1 MILLIRRKEILNMA
15 DINKLDITN
24 MIERNYNILSSFESK
39 IQAFFESYKN
49 VDTKIVEKE
58 TAFLN
63 AKQELKQFMQEY
75 KKILEATKE
84 EFKIELVKEQK
95 QFIEIANANTKE
107 VLNTRKKELT
117 TIMEQEEQKV
127 LLKTEKVITIL
138 ESFQDNINSKMKD
151 ILKSFPGNLENA
163 TQDYIN
169 NAILDIKKI
178 GSTLKNDI
186 EEYKSILIQ
195 ELKKY
200 KADTI
205 QEVENTNIELKKSTT
220 EIKAVAE
227 NIKKDSDNI
236 NRYSKY
242 VTDDY
247 RRLNNNLDRINKG
260 TVKLNYILSGTN
272 NSFILK
278 RIYIF
283 LFSIINVF
291 FILRIIIPNTYKINF
306 KSQLVMNIIIIA
318 GTILIIL
325 SFLDLVY
332 SIFIHFFGEEIKE
345 DEVII
350 MNEKNGKKE

>member
-1 MILLIRRKEILNMA
+1 MA
-15 DINKLDITN
+15 DKLDITM
-24 MIERNYNILSSFESK
+24 MIERNYSILSNFESK

-58 TAFLN
+58 TAFAN

-75 KKILEATKE
+75 KNILEATRE
-84 EFKIELVKEQK
+84 EFKTELTKEQK

-107 VLNTRKKELT
+107 VLNARKEELT
-117 TIMEQEEQKV
+117 EIMEQEEQKV

-151 ILKSFPGNLENA
+151 ILKSFPGNLESA

-278 RIYIF
+278 RIYIL

-318 GTILIIL
+318 GAILIIL
-325 SFLDLVY
+325 SILDLAY
-332 SIFIHFFGEEIKE
+332 SIFLYFFGEEIKE
-345 DEVII
+345 IDDD
-350 MNEKNGKKE
+350 

>member
-1 MILLIRRKEILNMA
+1 MSN
-15 DINKLDITN
+15 LDFKG
-24 MIERNYNILSSFESK
+24 MIEANYNVLSNLETN
-39 IQAFFESYKN
+39 IQAFFKSFQDI
-49 VDTKIVEKE
+49 DTKIIEKE
-58 TAFLN
+58 TAFIN
-63 AKQELKQFMQEY
+63 AKQELKEFMQEY
-75 KKILEATKE
+75 KKILEATRE
-84 EFKIELVKEQK
+84 EFKTELIKEQK

-107 VLNTRKKELT
+107 VLNTRKEELT

-127 LLKTEKVITIL
+127 LLKAEKVITIL

-178 GSTLKNDI
+178 GSTLRSDI

-278 RIYIF
+278 RIYIL

-306 KSQLVMNIIIIA
+306 KSQLIMNIIIIA
-318 GTILIIL
+318 GAILIIL

-345 DEVII
+345 IDDD
-350 MNEKNGKKE
+350 

>member
-1 MILLIRRKEILNMA
+1 MN
-15 DINKLDITN
+15 NLDFKG
-24 MIERNYNILSSFESK
+24 MIEANYNVLSNLEAN
-39 IQAFFESYKN
+39 IQAFFKSFQDI
-49 VDTKIVEKE
+49 DTKIVEKE
-58 TAFLN
+58 TAFAN

-75 KKILEATKE
+75 KNILEATRE
-84 EFKIELVKEQK
+84 EFKTELTKEQK

-107 VLNTRKKELT
+107 VLNARKEELT
-117 TIMEQEEQKV
+117 EIMEQEEQKV

-178 GSTLKNDI
+178 GSTLKSDI

-205 QEVENTNIELKKSTT
+205 REVENTNIELKKSTT

-247 RRLNNNLDRINKG
+247 RRLNNNLDSINKG

-345 DEVII
+345 IED
-350 MNEKNGKKE
+350 

>member
-1 MILLIRRKEILNMA
+1 MA
-15 DINKLDITN
+15 DKLDITM
-24 MIERNYNILSSFESK
+24 MIERNYSILSNFESK
-39 IQAFFESYKN
+39 IQSFFESYKN

-58 TAFLN
+58 TAFAN

-75 KKILEATKE
+75 KKILEATRE
-84 EFKIELVKEQK
+84 EFKTELIKEQK

-107 VLNTRKKELT
+107 VLNTRKEELT
-117 TIMEQEEQKV
+117 EIMEQEEQKV
-127 LLKTEKVITIL
+127 LLKAEKIITIL

-178 GSTLKNDI
+178 GSTLKSDI

-247 RRLNNNLDRINKG
+247 RRLNNNLDSINKG

-278 RIYIF
+278 RIYIL

-318 GTILIIL
+318 GAILIIL
-325 SFLDLVY
+325 SILDLVY
-332 SIFIHFFGEEIKE
+332 SIFLHFFGEEIKE
-345 DEVII
+345 IED
-350 MNEKNGKKE
+350 

>member
-1 MILLIRRKEILNMA
+1 MA
-15 DINKLDITN
+15 DNKLDITN
-24 MIERNYNILSSFESK
+24 MIERSYNILSSFESK
-39 IQAFFESYKN
+39 IQTFFESYKN

-75 KKILEATKE
+75 KKILEATRE
-84 EFKIELVKEQK
+84 EFKTELAKEHQN
-95 QFIEIANANTKE
+95 FIEVANANTENILKARE
-107 VLNTRKKELT
+107 EELT
-117 TIMEQEEQKV
+117 EIIEQEEQKV

-169 NAILDIKKI
+169 NVILDVKKI
-178 GSTLKNDI
+178 GSTLKTDV
-186 EEYKSILIQ
+186 EEYKAILIQ

-205 QEVENTNIELKKSTT
+205 QEIENTNIELKKSTK
-220 EIKAVAE
+220 EIKVVAV

-291 FILRIIIPNTYKINF
+291 FILRIIIPQNFRINF
-306 KSQLVMNIIIIA
+306 KSKLTMYIITMA
-318 GTILIIL
+318 GIILIIL
-325 SFLDLVY
+325 SLLDLIY

-345 DEVII
+345 IED
-350 MNEKNGKKE
+350 

>member
-1 MILLIRRKEILNMA
+1 MSN
-15 DINKLDITN
+15 LDFKG
-24 MIERNYNILSSFESK
+24 MIEANYNVLSNLEAN
-39 IQAFFESYKN
+39 IQAFFKTFEN

-58 TAFLN
+58 TAFIN
-63 AKQELKQFMQEY
+63 AKQELKEFMQEY
-75 KKILEATKE
+75 KKILETTRE
-84 EFKIELVKEQK
+84 EFKTELVKEQK

-107 VLNTRKKELT
+107 VLNTRKEELT
-117 TIMEQEEQKV
+117 EIMEQEEQKV
-127 LLKTEKVITIL
+127 LLKAEKVITIL

-178 GSTLKNDI
+178 GSTLKSDI

-220 EIKAVAE
+220 EIKAVAVD
-227 NIKKDSDNI
+227 IKKDSDNI
-236 NRYSKY
+236 NRYSSCIS
-242 VTDDY
+242 DDC
-247 RRLNNNLDRINKG
+247 RRLNNNLGRINKG
-260 TVKLNYILSGTN
+260 TVKLNYILSGIN
-272 NSFILK
+272 NSSILK
-278 RIYIF
+278 KIYIL

-306 KSQLVMNIIIIA
+306 KSQLIMNIIIIA
-318 GTILIIL
+318 GAILIIL
-325 SFLDLVY
+325 SILDLAY
-332 SIFIHFFGEEIKE
+332 SIFLYFFGEEIKE
-345 DEVII
+345 DED
-350 MNEKNGKKE
+350 

>member
-1 MILLIRRKEILNMA
+1 MA
-15 DINKLDITN
+15 DNKLDITN
-24 MIERNYNILSSFESK
+24 MIERSYNILSNFESK

-75 KKILEATKE
+75 KNILEATRE
-84 EFKIELVKEQK
+84 EFKTELTKEQK

-107 VLNTRKKELT
+107 VLNARKEELT
-117 TIMEQEEQKV
+117 EIMKQEEQKV

-169 NAILDIKKI
+169 NAILDIKEI
-178 GSTLKNDI
+178 GSTLKSDI

-205 QEVENTNIELKKSTT
+205 REVENTNIELKKSTT
-220 EIKAVAE
+220 EIKTVAE

-278 RIYIF
+278 RIYIL

-291 FILRIIIPNTYKINF
+291 FILRIIIPNNYKINF
-306 KSQLVMNIIIIA
+306 KNQLIMNIIIIA
-318 GTILIIL
+318 GAILIIL

-332 SIFIHFFGEEIKE
+332 SIFLYFFGEEIKE
-345 DEVII
+345 DED
-350 MNEKNGKKE
+350 

>member
-1 MILLIRRKEILNMA
+1 MA
-15 DINKLDITN
+15 DKLDITM
-24 MIERNYNILSSFESK
+24 MIERNYSILSNFESK

-58 TAFLN
+58 TAFAN

-75 KKILEATKE
+75 KNILEATRE
-84 EFKIELVKEQK
+84 EFKTELVKEQK
-95 QFIEIANANTKE
+95 QFIEVANANTKE
-107 VLNTRKKELT
+107 VLNARKEELT
-117 TIMEQEEQKV
+117 DIIEQEKQKV

-138 ESFQDNINSKMKD
+138 ENFQDNINSKMND
-151 ILKSFPGNLENA
+151 ILKTLPGNLENT
-163 TQDYIN
+163 TQEYIN
-169 NAILDIKKI
+169 NAISNVKKI
-178 GSTLKNDI
+178 GSTLKTDV
-186 EEYKSILIQ
+186 EEYKAILFQ

-205 QEVENTNIELKKSTT
+205 REVENTNIELKKSTT

-291 FILRIIIPNTYKINF
+291 FILRIIIPQNFRINF
-306 KSQLVMNIIIIA
+306 KSKLTMYIITMA
-318 GTILIIL
+318 GIILIIL
-325 SFLDLVY
+325 SLLDLIY

-345 DEVII
+345 IED
-350 MNEKNGKKE
+350 

>member
-1 MILLIRRKEILNMA
+1 MA

-24 MIERNYNILSSFESK
+24 MIERSYNILSSFENK

-95 QFIEIANANTKE
+95 QFIEIANTNTKE
-107 VLNTRKKELT
+107 VLNARKEELT
-117 TIMEQEEQKV
+117 KIMEQEEQRV
-127 LLKTEKVITIL
+127 LLKTEKVITVL
-138 ESFQDNINSKMKD
+138 ESFQDNINSKIAD
-151 ILKSFPGNLENA
+151 ILKNLPSASEN
-163 TQDYIN
+163 YIN
-169 NAILDIKKI
+169 NVILDVKKI
-178 GSTLKNDI
+178 GSTLKNDV
-186 EEYKSILIQ
+186 EEYKAILIR

-205 QEVENTNIELKKSTT
+205 QEIENTNIELKKSTT
-220 EIKAVAE
+220 EIKAVAVD
-227 NIKKDSDNI
+227 IKKDTDNI
-236 NRYSKY
+236 NRYSNY
-242 VTDDY
+242 ISDDC
-247 RRLNNNLDRINKG
+247 RRLNNNLGRINKG

-278 RIYIF
+278 RIYIL

-306 KSQLVMNIIIIA
+306 KSKLIMNIIIIA
-318 GTILIIL
+318 GAILIIL
-325 SFLDLVY
+325 SILDLVY
-332 SIFIHFFGEEIKE
+332 SIFLHFFGEEIKE
-345 DEVII
+345 IED
-350 MNEKNGKKE
+350 

>member
-1 MILLIRRKEILNMA
+1 MILKMILLIRRKEILNMA
-15 DINKLDITN
+15 DNKLDITN
-24 MIERNYNILSSFESK
+24 MIERSYNILSNFESK

-107 VLNTRKKELT
+107 VLNARKEELT
-117 TIMEQEEQKV
+117 EIMKQEEQKV

-200 KADTI
+200 KAVTI
-205 QEVENTNIELKKSTT
+205 REVENTNIELKKSTT

-242 VTDDY
+242 MTDDY
-247 RRLNNNLDRINKG
+247 HRLNNNLDRINKG

-278 RIYIF
+278 RIYIL

-318 GTILIIL
+318 GAILIIL

-332 SIFIHFFGEEIKE
+332 SILIHFFGEEIKE
-345 DEVII
+345 IED
-350 MNEKNGKKE
+350 

>member
-1 MILLIRRKEILNMA
+1 MA
-15 DINKLDITN
+15 DNNLDITN
-24 MIERNYNILSSFESK
+24 MIERSYNILSSFESK

-49 VDTKIVEKE
+49 TDTKIVEKE

-107 VLNTRKKELT
+107 VLNARKEELT
-117 TIMEQEEQKV
+117 EIMEQEEQKV
-127 LLKTEKVITIL
+127 LLKAEKVITIL

-178 GSTLKNDI
+178 GSTLKSDI

-205 QEVENTNIELKKSTT
+205 REVENTNIELKKSTT
-220 EIKAVAE
+220 EIKAVVE

-247 RRLNNNLDRINKG
+247 RRLNNNLDSINKG

-278 RIYIF
+278 RIYIL

-318 GTILIIL
+318 GAILIIL
-325 SFLDLVY
+325 SILDLAY
-332 SIFIHFFGEEIKE
+332 SIFLYFFGEEIKE
-345 DEVII
+345 IDDD
-350 MNEKNGKKE
+350 

>member
-1 MILLIRRKEILNMA
+1 MA
-15 DINKLDITN
+15 DKLDITM
-24 MIERNYNILSSFESK
+24 MIERNYNILSSFENK

-49 VDTKIVEKE
+49 TDTKIVEKE

-63 AKQELKQFMQEY
+63 TKQELKLFMQEY
-75 KKILEATKE
+75 KKILEATRE
-84 EFKIELVKEQK
+84 EFKTELAKEQK

-107 VLNTRKKELT
+107 VLNARKEELT
-117 TIMEQEEQKV
+117 EIMEQEEQKV
-127 LLKTEKVITIL
+127 LLKAEKVITIL

-163 TQDYIN
+163 TQEYIN
-169 NAILDIKKI
+169 NAISDVKKI
-178 GSTLKNDI
+178 GSTLKTDV

-205 QEVENTNIELKKSTT
+205 REVENTNIELKKSTT

-247 RRLNNNLDRINKG
+247 RRLNNNLDSINKG

-278 RIYIF
+278 RIYIL

-318 GTILIIL
+318 GAILIIL
-325 SFLDLVY
+325 SILDLAY
-332 SIFIHFFGEEIKE
+332 SIFLYFFGEEIKE
-345 DEVII
+345 IDDD
-350 MNEKNGKKE
+350 

>member
-1 MILLIRRKEILNMA
+1 MN
-15 DINKLDITN
+15 NLDFKG
-24 MIERNYNILSSFESK
+24 MIEANYNVLSNLEAN
-39 IQAFFESYKN
+39 IQAFFKSFQDI
-49 VDTKIVEKE
+49 DTKIVEKE
-58 TAFLN
+58 TAFIN
-63 AKQELKQFMQEY
+63 AKQELKEFMQEY
-75 KKILEATKE
+75 KKILEATRE
-84 EFKIELVKEQK
+84 EFKTELIKEQK

-107 VLNTRKKELT
+107 VLNARKEELT
-117 TIMEQEEQKV
+117 EIMEQEEQKV
-127 LLKTEKVITIL
+127 LLKAEKVITIL

-163 TQDYIN
+163 TQEYIN

-178 GSTLKNDI
+178 GSTLKSDI
-186 EEYKSILIQ
+186 EEYKSILIL

-227 NIKKDSDNI
+227 DIKKDSDNI

-278 RIYIF
+278 RIYIL

-306 KSQLVMNIIIIA
+306 KSQLIMNIIIIA
-318 GTILIIL
+318 GAILIIL
-325 SFLDLVY
+325 SFLDLIY
-332 SIFIHFFGEEIKE
+332 SILIHFFGEEIKE
-345 DEVII
+345 IDDD
-350 MNEKNGKKE
+350 

>member
-1 MILLIRRKEILNMA
+1 MN
-15 DINKLDITN
+15 NLDFKG
-24 MIERNYNILSSFESK
+24 MIEANYNVLSNLEAN
-39 IQAFFESYKN
+39 IQAFFKSFQDI
-49 VDTKIVEKE
+49 DTKIVEKE
-58 TAFLN
+58 TAFAN

-75 KKILEATKE
+75 KNILEATRE
-84 EFKIELVKEQK
+84 EFKTELTKEQK

-107 VLNTRKKELT
+107 VLNARKEELT
-117 TIMEQEEQKV
+117 EIMEQEEQKV
-127 LLKTEKVITIL
+127 LLKAEKVITIL

-205 QEVENTNIELKKSTT
+205 REVENTNIELKKSTT

-291 FILRIIIPNTYKINF
+291 FILRIIIPQNFRINF
-306 KSQLVMNIIIIA
+306 KSKLTMYIITMA
-318 GTILIIL
+318 GIILIIL
-325 SFLDLVY
+325 SLLDLIY

-345 DEVII
+345 IED
-350 MNEKNGKKE
+350 

>member
-1 MILLIRRKEILNMA
+1 MSTN
-15 DINKLDITN
+15 NLDFRG
-24 MIERNYNILSSFESK
+24 MIEANYNVLSNLEASIQGFFRKFED
-39 IQAFFESYKN
+39 I
-49 VDTKIVEKE
+49 DTKIVEKE
-58 TAFLN
+58 TAFAN

-75 KKILEATKE
+75 KNILEATRE
-84 EFKIELVKEQK
+84 EFKTELTKEQK

-107 VLNTRKKELT
+107 VLNARKEELT
-117 TIMEQEEQKV
+117 EIMEQEEQKV

-169 NAILDIKKI
+169 NAILDIKEI
-178 GSTLKNDI
+178 GSTLKSDI

-205 QEVENTNIELKKSTT
+205 REVENTNIELKKSTT
-220 EIKAVAE
+220 EIKTVAE

-260 TVKLNYILSGTN
+260 TVKLNYILSSTN

-278 RIYIF
+278 RIYIL

-306 KSQLVMNIIIIA
+306 KSQLIMNIIIIA
-318 GTILIIL
+318 GAILIIL

-332 SIFIHFFGEEIKE
+332 SIFLYFFGEEIKE
-345 DEVII
+345 DED
-350 MNEKNGKKE
+350 

>member
-1 MILLIRRKEILNMA
+1 MSN
-15 DINKLDITN
+15 LDFKG
-24 MIERNYNILSSFESK
+24 MIEANYNVLSNLEAK
-39 IQAFFESYKN
+39 IQAFFKSFQDI
-49 VDTKIVEKE
+49 DTKIIEKE
-58 TAFLN
+58 TAFIN
-63 AKQELKQFMQEY
+63 AKQELKEFMQEY
-75 KKILEATKE
+75 KKILEATRE
-84 EFKIELVKEQK
+84 EFKTELIKEQK

-107 VLNTRKKELT
+107 VLNTRKEELT

-127 LLKTEKVITIL
+127 LLKAEKVITIL

-169 NAILDIKKI
+169 NAILNIKKI
-178 GSTLKNDI
+178 GSTLKSDI

-278 RIYIF
+278 RIYIL

-306 KSQLVMNIIIIA
+306 KSQLIMNIIIIA
-318 GTILIIL
+318 GAILIIL

-345 DEVII
+345 IDDD
-350 MNEKNGKKE
+350 

>member
-1 MILLIRRKEILNMA
+1 MILKMILLIRRKEILNMA
-15 DINKLDITN
+15 DNKLDITN
-24 MIERNYNILSSFESK
+24 MIERSYNILSSFESK

-49 VDTKIVEKE
+49 TDTKIVEKE

-107 VLNTRKKELT
+107 VLNARKEELT
-117 TIMEQEEQKV
+117 EIMKQEEQKV

-200 KADTI
+200 KAVTI
-205 QEVENTNIELKKSTT
+205 REVENTNIELKKSTT

-242 VTDDY
+242 MTDDY
-247 RRLNNNLDRINKG
+247 HRLNNNLDRINKG

-278 RIYIF
+278 RIYIL

-318 GTILIIL
+318 GAILIIL

-332 SIFIHFFGEEIKE
+332 SILIHFFGEEIKE
-345 DEVII
+345 IED
-350 MNEKNGKKE
+350 

>member
-1 MILLIRRKEILNMA
+1 MA
-15 DINKLDITN
+15 DKLDITM
-24 MIERNYNILSSFESK
+24 MIERNYNILSSFENK

-63 AKQELKQFMQEY
+63 VKQELKQFMQEY
-75 KKILEATKE
+75 KKILEATRE
-84 EFKIELVKEQK
+84 EFKTELAKEQK

-107 VLNTRKKELT
+107 VLNARKEELT

-127 LLKTEKVITIL
+127 LLKAEKIITIL

-220 EIKAVAE
+220 EIKAVAVD
-227 NIKKDSDNI
+227 IKKDSDNI
-236 NRYSKY
+236 NRYSNY
-242 VTDDY
+242 ISDDC
-247 RRLNNNLDRINKG
+247 RRLNNNLGRINKG
-260 TVKLNYILSGTN
+260 TVKLNYILSGIN
-272 NSFILK
+272 NSSILK
-278 RIYIF
+278 KIYIL

-291 FILRIIIPNTYKINF
+291 FILRIIIPTTYEINF
-306 KSQLVMNIIIIA
+306 KRQLIMNIIIIA
-318 GTILIIL
+318 GAILIIL
-325 SFLDLVY
+325 SIVDLAY
-332 SIFIHFFGEEIKE
+332 SIFLYFFGEEIKE
-345 DEVII
+345 DED
-350 MNEKNGKKE
+350 

>member
-1 MILLIRRKEILNMA
+1 MSN
-15 DINKLDITN
+15 LDFKG
-24 MIERNYNILSSFESK
+24 MIEANYNVLSNLEAN
-39 IQAFFESYKN
+39 IQAFFKSFQDI
-49 VDTKIVEKE
+49 DTKIVEKE
-58 TAFLN
+58 TAFIN

-75 KKILEATKE
+75 KNILEATRE
-84 EFKIELVKEQK
+84 EFKTELTKEQK

-107 VLNTRKKELT
+107 VLNARKEELT

-127 LLKTEKVITIL
+127 LLKAEKIITIL

-220 EIKAVAE
+220 EIKAVAVD
-227 NIKKDSDNI
+227 IKKDSDNI
-236 NRYSKY
+236 NRYSNY
-242 VTDDY
+242 ISDDC
-247 RRLNNNLDRINKG
+247 RRLNNNLGRINKG
-260 TVKLNYILSGTN
+260 TVKLNYILSGIN
-272 NSFILK
+272 NSSILK
-278 RIYIF
+278 KIYIL

-306 KSQLVMNIIIIA
+306 KSQLIMNIIIIA
-318 GTILIIL
+318 GAILIIL
-325 SFLDLVY
+325 SIVDLAY
-332 SIFIHFFGEEIKE
+332 SIFLYFFGEEIKE
-345 DEVII
+345 DED
-350 MNEKNGKKE
+350 

>member
-1 MILLIRRKEILNMA
+1 MSN
-15 DINKLDITN
+15 LDFKG
-24 MIERNYNILSSFESK
+24 MIEANYNVLSNLEAK
-39 IQAFFESYKN
+39 IQAFFKSFQDI
-49 VDTKIVEKE
+49 DTKIIEKE
-58 TAFLN
+58 TAFIN
-63 AKQELKQFMQEY
+63 AKQELKEFMQEY

-84 EFKIELVKEQK
+84 EFKTELTKEQK

-107 VLNTRKKELT
+107 VLNARKEELT
-117 TIMEQEEQKV
+117 EIMEQEEQKV

-178 GSTLKNDI
+178 GSSLRSDI

-278 RIYIF
+278 RIYIL

-306 KSQLVMNIIIIA
+306 KSQLIMNIIIIA
-318 GTILIIL
+318 GAILIIL

-345 DEVII
+345 IDDD
-350 MNEKNGKKE
+350 

>member
-1 MILLIRRKEILNMA
+1 MSN
-15 DINKLDITN
+15 LDFKG
-24 MIERNYNILSSFESK
+24 MIEANYNVLSNLEAN
-39 IQAFFESYKN
+39 IQAFFKTFEN

-58 TAFLN
+58 TAFIN
-63 AKQELKQFMQEY
+63 AKQELKEFMQEY
-75 KKILEATKE
+75 KKILETTRE
-84 EFKIELVKEQK
+84 EFKTELVKEQK

-107 VLNTRKKELT
+107 VLNARKEELT
-117 TIMEQEEQKV
+117 EIMEQEEQKV

-178 GSTLKNDI
+178 GSTLKSDI
-186 EEYKSILIQ
+186 EEYKAILIR

-205 QEVENTNIELKKSTT
+205 QEMENSNIELKKSTT

-291 FILRIIIPNTYKINF
+291 FILRIIIPQNFRINF
-306 KSQLVMNIIIIA
+306 KSKLTMYIITMA
-318 GTILIIL
+318 GIILIIL
-325 SFLDLVY
+325 SLLDLIY

-345 DEVII
+345 IED
-350 MNEKNGKKE
+350 

>member
-1 MILLIRRKEILNMA
+1 MA
-15 DINKLDITN
+15 DKLDITM
-24 MIERNYNILSSFESK
+24 MIERNYSILSNFESK
-39 IQAFFESYKN
+39 IQSFFESYKN

-58 TAFLN
+58 TAFAN

-75 KKILEATKE
+75 KKILEATRE
-84 EFKIELVKEQK
+84 EFKTELIKEQK

-107 VLNTRKKELT
+107 VLNTRKEELT
-117 TIMEQEEQKV
+117 EIMEQEEQKV
-127 LLKTEKVITIL
+127 LLKAEKIITIL

-178 GSTLKNDI
+178 GSTLKSDI
-186 EEYKSILIQ
+186 EEYKLILIQ

-247 RRLNNNLDRINKG
+247 RRLNNNLDSINKG

-278 RIYIF
+278 RIYIL

-318 GTILIIL
+318 GAILIIL
-325 SFLDLVY
+325 SILDLVY
-332 SIFIHFFGEEIKE
+332 SIFLHFFGEET
-345 DEVII
+345 
-350 MNEKNGKKE
+350 KK

>member
-1 MILLIRRKEILNMA
+1 MN
-15 DINKLDITN
+15 NLDFKG
-24 MIERNYNILSSFESK
+24 MIEANYNVLSNLEAN
-39 IQAFFESYKN
+39 IQAFFKSFQDI
-49 VDTKIVEKE
+49 DTKIVEKE
-58 TAFLN
+58 TAFIN
-63 AKQELKQFMQEY
+63 AKQELKEFMQEY
-75 KKILEATKE
+75 KKILEATRE
-84 EFKIELVKEQK
+84 EFKTELIKEQK

-107 VLNTRKKELT
+107 VLNARKEELT
-117 TIMEQEEQKV
+117 EIMEQEEQKV
-127 LLKTEKVITIL
+127 LLKAEKVITIL

-163 TQDYIN
+163 TQEYIN

-178 GSTLKNDI
+178 GSTLKSDI
-186 EEYKSILIQ
+186 EEYKSILIL

-227 NIKKDSDNI
+227 DIKKDSDNI

-278 RIYIF
+278 RIYIL

-318 GTILIIL
+318 GAILIIL
-325 SFLDLVY
+325 SFLDLIY
-332 SIFIHFFGEEIKE
+332 SILIHFFGEEIKE
-345 DEVII
+345 IDDD
-350 MNEKNGKKE
+350 

>member
-1 MILLIRRKEILNMA
+1 MA

-345 DEVII
+345 DED
-350 MNEKNGKKE
+350 

>member
-1 MILLIRRKEILNMA
+1 MN
-15 DINKLDITN
+15 NLDFKG
-24 MIERNYNILSSFESK
+24 MIEANYNVLSNLEAN
-39 IQAFFESYKN
+39 IQAFFKSFQDI
-49 VDTKIVEKE
+49 DTKIVEKE
-58 TAFLN
+58 TAFAN

-75 KKILEATKE
+75 KNILEATRE
-84 EFKIELVKEQK
+84 EFKTELTKEQK

-107 VLNTRKKELT
+107 VLNARKEELT
-117 TIMEQEEQKV
+117 EIMEQEEQKV

-205 QEVENTNIELKKSTT
+205 QKVENTNIELKKSTT

-345 DEVII
+345 IED
-350 MNEKNGKKE
+350 

>member
-1 MILLIRRKEILNMA
+1 MA
-15 DINKLDITN
+15 DKLDITM
-24 MIERNYNILSSFESK
+24 MIERNYNILSSFENK

-58 TAFLN
+58 TAFIN
-63 AKQELKQFMQEY
+63 AKQELKLFMQEY
-75 KKILEATKE
+75 KQILETTRE
-84 EFKIELVKEQK
+84 EFKIELIKEQK

-107 VLNTRKKELT
+107 VLNTRKEELT

-127 LLKTEKVITIL
+127 LLKAEKVITIL

-178 GSTLKNDI
+178 GSTLRSDI

-278 RIYIF
+278 RIYIL

-306 KSQLVMNIIIIA
+306 KSQLIMNIIIIA
-318 GTILIIL
+318 GAILIIL

-345 DEVII
+345 IDDD
-350 MNEKNGKKE
+350 

>member
-1 MILLIRRKEILNMA
+1 MA

-24 MIERNYNILSSFESK
+24 MIERSYNILSSFENK

-95 QFIEIANANTKE
+95 QFIEIANTNTKE
-107 VLNTRKKELT
+107 VLNARKEELT
-117 TIMEQEEQKV
+117 KIMEQEEQKV
-127 LLKTEKVITIL
+127 LLKTEKVITVL
-138 ESFQDNINSKMKD
+138 ESFQDNINSKIAD
-151 ILKSFPGNLENA
+151 ILKNLPSASEN
-163 TQDYIN
+163 YIN
-169 NAILDIKKI
+169 NVILDVKKI
-178 GSTLKNDI
+178 GSTLKNDV
-186 EEYKSILIQ
+186 EEYKAILIR

-205 QEVENTNIELKKSTT
+205 QEIENTNIELKKSTT
-220 EIKAVAE
+220 EIKAVAVD
-227 NIKKDSDNI
+227 IKKDTDNI
-236 NRYSKY
+236 NRYSNY
-242 VTDDY
+242 ISDDC
-247 RRLNNNLDRINKG
+247 RRLNNNLGRINKG

-278 RIYIF
+278 RIYIL

-306 KSQLVMNIIIIA
+306 KSKLIMNIIIIA
-318 GTILIIL
+318 GAILIIL
-325 SFLDLVY
+325 SILDLVY
-332 SIFIHFFGEEIKE
+332 SIFLHFFGEEIKE
-345 DEVII
+345 IED
-350 MNEKNGKKE
+350 

>member
-1 MILLIRRKEILNMA
+1 MA
-15 DINKLDITN
+15 DNKLDITN
-24 MIERNYNILSSFESK
+24 MIERSYNILSSFESK

-49 VDTKIVEKE
+49 TDTKIVEKE

-107 VLNTRKKELT
+107 VLNARKEELT
-117 TIMEQEEQKV
+117 EIMEQEEQKV
-127 LLKTEKVITIL
+127 LLKAEKVITIL

-178 GSTLKNDI
+178 GSTLKSDI

-205 QEVENTNIELKKSTT
+205 REVENTNIELKKSTT

-247 RRLNNNLDRINKG
+247 HRLNNNLDSINKG

-278 RIYIF
+278 RIYIL
-283 LFSIINVF
+283 LFSIINAF

-318 GTILIIL
+318 GAILIIL
-325 SFLDLVY
+325 SILDLAY
-332 SIFIHFFGEEIKE
+332 SIFLYFFGEEIKE
-345 DEVII
+345 IDDD
-350 MNEKNGKKE
+350 